1 MSGGIAQL
9 VAVGAQDAHLVGQPE
24 VSFFRSNYK
33 RHTNFAQTV
42 ERQVI
47 QGNPSAG
54 GMSTVRF
61 ERKGDMVGYVYIAP
75 NKAGKAH
82 KLTPAEWV
90 NAISKVEL
98 LIGGQVIDEQTSQ
111 FSQFM
116 VPTILAQNLTK
127 STSGFAE
134 VQSKFYPLRFSFC
147 ENAQTAIPL
156 IALQYHDVELRITWG
171 SDLDAA
177 TYEVYSQFIH
187 LDTDERTTLSSTPQN
202 MLITQTQKAVASAS
216 RTQELNFNH
225 PIKCLVA
232 SSVTLTKT
240 LPAAMT
246 ANSSGGNTASSGD
259 SSVNAYKAFDG
270 SDSTNYVSPV
280 AYSSSSPY
288 GYTGSNSLG
297 GVNGEWVKIQLASA
311 ITPTSV
317 FVKARPSGT
326 NFAVP
331 PNSWRIMGS
340 NDGTNWTQLHASTT
354 LVDSSSGTT
363 ESFTNTTSYTYLGFV
378 VTNLSFVGPNDPT
391 WTLSH
396 LSFTGDTRDGLAIAD
411 DTNKMKLQ
419 INGTDV
425 TDFKYVDPNYTAV
438 TSYYHTASSKDAGA
452 SGENDKFFL
461 YPFCLDTSKVQPT
474 GSLNFSR
481 LDSAR
486 LVNDTANSSDDIY
499 AVNYNIL
506 RIENGM
512 GGLMYSN

>member
-47 QGNPSAG
+47 QGNPSAN

-75 NKAGKAH
+75 TKGGIAH
-82 KLTPAEWV
+82 KLIPADWV
-90 NAISKVEL
+90 KAISKVEL
-98 LIGGQVIDEQTSQ
+98 LIGGQVIDEQTSE
-111 FSQFM
+111 FSQYIA
-116 VPTILAQNLTK
+116 PTVLAQNLTK

-134 VQSKFYPLRFSFC
+134 AVKSKFYPLRFSFC

-171 SDLDAA
+171 TDLYAA

-187 LDTDERTTLSSTPQN
+187 LDTDERTALSSTPQN

-216 RTQELNFNH
+216 KTQELNFNH

-232 SSVTLTKT
+232 AGGSALSI
-240 LPAAMT
+240 AAD
-246 ANSSGGNTASSGD
+246 A
-259 SSVNAYKAFDG
+259 
-270 SDSTNYVSPV
+270 
-280 AYSSSSPY
+280 
-288 GYTGSNSLG
+288 
-297 GVNGEWVKIQLASA
+297 
-311 ITPTSV
+311 
-317 FVKARPSGT
+317 
-326 NFAVP
+326 
-331 PNSWRIMGS
+331 
-340 NDGTNWTQLHASTT
+340 
-354 LVDSSSGTT
+354 
-363 ESFTNTTSYTYLGFV
+363 
-378 VTNLSFVGPNDPT
+378 
-391 WTLSH
+391 
-396 LSFTGDTRDGLAIAD
+396 
-411 DTNKMKLQ
+411 NKMKLQ

-425 TDFKYVDPNYTAV
+425 ADFKYVDPNYTAV

-452 SGENDKFFL
+452 DGENDKFFL

>member
-54 GMSTVRF
+54 SMSTVRF

-75 NKAGKAH
+75 TKAGIAH
-82 KLTPAEWV
+82 KLTSAEWV
-90 NAISKVEL
+90 LAISKVEL
-98 LIGGQVIDEQTSQ
+98 LIGGQVIDEQTST
-111 FSQFM
+111 FSQYM
-116 VPTILAQNLTK
+116 APTVLAQNLTK

-134 VQSKFYPLRFSFC
+134 KESKFYPLRFSFC

-171 SDLDAA
+171 SNLYAA

-187 LDTDERTTLSSTPQN
+187 LDTDERTALSSTPQN
-202 MLITQTQKAVASAS
+202 MLITQTQKAIASVS
-216 RTQELNFNH
+216 KIQELNFNH

-232 SSVTLTKT
+232 
-240 LPAAMT
+240 A
-246 ANSSGGNTASSGD
+246 
-259 SSVNAYKAFDG
+259 DG
-270 SDSTNYVSPV
+270 S
-280 AYSSSSPY
+280 A
-288 GYTGSNSLG
+288 
-297 GVNGEWVKIQLASA
+297 
-311 ITPTSV
+311 
-317 FVKARPSGT
+317 
-326 NFAVP
+326 
-331 PNSWRIMGS
+331 
-340 NDGTNWTQLHASTT
+340 
-354 LVDSSSGTT
+354 
-363 ESFTNTTSYTYLGFV
+363 
-378 VTNLSFVGPNDPT
+378 
-391 WTLSH
+391 
-396 LSFTGDTRDGLAIAD
+396 LAIAAD
-411 DTNKMKLQ
+411 ANKMKLQ

-438 TSYYHTASSKDAGA
+438 TSYYHTTSSKDAAA